1 LLVTVADFARMV
13 GDEETARRALGELSR
28 RGRLKELQ
36 GVQHV
41 IFPTWTPID
50 LD

>member
-1 LLVTVADFARMV
+1 MV

-41 IFPTWTPID
+41 NFPTWTPID